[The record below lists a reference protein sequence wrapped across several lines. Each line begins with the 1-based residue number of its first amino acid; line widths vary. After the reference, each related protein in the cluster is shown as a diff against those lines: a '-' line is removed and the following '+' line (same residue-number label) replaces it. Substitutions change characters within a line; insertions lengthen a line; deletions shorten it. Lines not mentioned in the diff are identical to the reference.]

1 MLDDIT
7 LQNLDV
13 LDNNGVIKGTLLQ
26 TIDHCSTSF
35 GNYYSIAPVIIMGL
49 ECHIFYKKK
58 NQLFLKFYNFS
69 FKHGTSYYAT
79 INTKLI
85 IIDYC

>member
-35 GNYYSIAPVIIMGL
+35 GNYYSVAPVIIMGL

-58 NQLFLKFYNFS
+58 KPII
-69 FKHGTSYYAT
+69 FKVLQFF
-79 INTKLI
+79 I
-85 IIDYC
+85 